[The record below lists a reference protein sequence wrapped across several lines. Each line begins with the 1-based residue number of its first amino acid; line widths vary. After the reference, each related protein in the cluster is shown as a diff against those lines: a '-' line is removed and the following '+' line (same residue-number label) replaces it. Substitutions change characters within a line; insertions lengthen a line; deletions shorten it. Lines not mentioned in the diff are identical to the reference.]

1 MTEAN
6 RSEPANVTHAGALP
20 NTSADGQARAA
31 AMRALQSGRTQP
43 TAAVGYESAG
53 SVLIIGP
60 RARVIGVVE
69 LLKNTLDC
77 TLAITDAG
85 NQAPHSS
92 EAGALQGLPI
102 VCAVTTRIHGHLGR
116 FEAFV
121 QTSEGEINLSRL
133 LGRKRL
139 EFDLVLDL
147 GVPALIQYEI
157 PPPGYYAPGDDS
169 RVLSEALAELPGLVG
184 EFEKPKYFNYN
195 ADICAHGRSGI
206 QACNRCLD
214 ACPTNAIGSLKELIQ
229 VDPYLCQGGGVCAT
243 ACPTGAITYAYPTVS
258 DLLERIRQAL
268 KAYRAAGGHQPYL
281 LFHDGEQ
288 GRERVERVGQRMS
301 EKMIPVQVEEIGAV
315 GLDTWLAALA
325 YGASQ
330 VLLLATGIT
339 PPRVL
344 HEMRQQL
351 GVASA
356 LLQGMDYDGQRV
368 RLLEPKTD
376 EALLVAPG
384 TLAGQEMTT
393 PASFATHNEKRNTL
407 RMAIDHLYEQTPG
420 TAAAAALPASA
431 PFGDVVVDREAC
443 TLCMACTSVCPASA
457 LIAGGDAPTLSFI
470 EWNCVQCGLCET
482 ACPEDAITLVPRI
495 VYDTELRNRRRTLN
509 EEQPFCCV
517 ECGKPFATRRMM
529 ETMAAKLKNHWMFQ
543 DSQALNRIRMCD
555 ICRAKDMFGRDLT
568 PEAYRKPGSR

>member
-1 MTEAN
+1 MSEAP
-6 RSEPANVTHAGALP
+6 SMQEPANVTWAGASALP
-20 NTSADGQARAA
+20 DASADGQARAA

-53 SVLIIGP
+53 SLLIIGP
-60 RARVIGVVE
+60 RARVTGVVE
-69 LLKNTLDC
+69 LLKKALDC
-77 TLAITDAG
+77 TLAITDAVD
-85 NQAPHSS
+85 QAPLPPK
-92 EAGALQGLPI
+92 AAALQGLPI
-102 VCAVTTRIHGHLGR
+102 VCAAPTRINGHLGR

-121 QTSEGEINLSRL
+121 GEANLSRL

-157 PPPGYYAPGDDS
+157 PPPGYYAPGDDPRAS
-169 RVLSEALAELPGLVG
+169 VKALAELPGLVG
-184 EFEKPKYFNYN
+184 EFEKPKYFDYN

-206 QACNRCLD
+206 QGCTRCLD
-214 ACPTNAIGSLKELIQ
+214 ACPTNAIGSLKELIR

-243 ACPTGAITYAYPTVS
+243 ACPTGAITYAYPHAS
-258 DLLERIRQAL
+258 DLLESIRQAL
-268 KAYRAAGGHQPYL
+268 KAYRAAGGHEASL
-281 LFHDGEQ
+281 LFHDCEQ
-288 GRERVERVGQRMS
+288 GRERVDRVGRRMPES
-301 EKMIPVQVEEIGAV
+301 VIPAHVEEVGAV
-315 GLDTWLAALA
+315 GLDAWLASLA

-330 VLLLATGIT
+330 VLLLATRLT
-339 PPRVL
+339 PPKVL

-356 LLQGMDYDGQRV
+356 LLQGMGYDGQRV
-368 RLLEPKTD
+368 RLVEPETD
-376 EALLVAPG
+376 EALLVALG
-384 TLAGQEMTT
+384 TLGGSTPKT
-393 PASFATHNEKRNTL
+393 PADFATHNEKRNTL
-407 RMAIDHLYEQTPG
+407 RMALDHLHEQTLTP
-420 TAAAAALPASA
+420 AASAALPAGA

-470 EWNCVQCGLCET
+470 EWNCVQCGLCEI

-495 VYDTELRNRRRTLN
+495 VYDPEVRTKRRTLN

-529 ETMAAKLKNHWMFQ
+529 ETMTARLKNHWMFQ
-543 DSQALNRIRMCD
+543 DPQALRRLKMCE
-555 ICRAKDMFGRDLT
+555 ICRTRDMFSHDLT
-568 PEAYRKPGSR
+568 PEVYSKPGPP